1 MYIGANGENPENTKG
16 IVVMKKTDKTYKFKV
31 TIEGLTLQ
39 DIIEILALSGMNEV
53 DIMKK

>member
-1 MYIGANGENPENTKG
+1 
-16 IVVMKKTDKTYKFKV
+16 MKKTDKTYKFKV

>member
-1 MYIGANGENPENTKG
+1 
-16 IVVMKKTDKTYKFKV
+16 MKNKKIRVKV

-53 DIMKK
+53 DIIEILTKKVKGKKNVNK

>member
-1 MYIGANGENPENTKG
+1 MYIGANGVNPENTKG

-39 DIIEILALSGMNEV
+39 DIIEILA
-53 DIMKK
+53 MKEKTENNDKHR